1 VDFCSSH
8 KQADTVHGLTITATL
23 TKKVLSS
30 TTHNSIAVHNFC
42 ISFWLDTVSNLK
54 YIFMG
59 ILRLLLLLSLVT
71 HGSLLQGQDTTNK
84 KVSFATNIDIKQ
96 ATKDGI
102 YLNGYVVNIP
112 YDKLT
117 ELNGK
122 TVRISG
128 KVTIVKGL
136 KHYTDGEIRQ
146 GRQEDTKHIL
156 KPKIKIVDDLRQK

>member
-1 VDFCSSH
+1 
-8 KQADTVHGLTITATL
+8 
-23 TKKVLSS
+23 
-30 TTHNSIAVHNFC
+30 
-42 ISFWLDTVSNLK
+42 
-54 YIFMG
+54 
-59 ILRLLLLLSLVT
+59 VT

-84 KVSFATNIDIKQ
+84 KVSFVTNIDIKQ

-112 YDKLT
+112 FDKLT